1 MTMSN
6 INTTGI
12 SGLTTN
18 TSESKTQSVTTLQ
31 AQKSKS
37 DVQNQKET
45 DLSSTQQVAS
55 VEDLEETVSDLNAKL
70 ASKELSVALTM
81 DDDSGHL
88 VVKIQDSKTGK
99 LVRQI
104 PSEET
109 LKFAQNVQKG
119 IGVVVDSEY

>member
-1 MTMSN
+1 MSN

-18 TSESKTQSVTTLQ
+18 TAESKTQSVTTIQ

>member
-1 MTMSN
+1 MSN

-18 TSESKTQSVTTLQ
+18 TSESKTQSVTTIQ

>member
-1 MTMSN
+1 MSN

-18 TSESKTQSVTTLQ
+18 TSESKSQSANTIQV
-31 AQKSKS
+31 QKSKS
-37 DVQNQKET
+37 DVQNQKEI

>member
-1 MTMSN
+1 MSN

-18 TSESKTQSVTTLQ
+18 TSESKSQSVTTIQ

-81 DDDSGHL
+81 DDESGHL

>member
-1 MTMSN
+1 MSN

-18 TSESKTQSVTTLQ
+18 TSETKTQSLTTVEV
-31 AQKSKS
+31 QKSKT

-55 VEDLEETVSDLNAKL
+55 VEDLEETVNDLNAKL
-70 ASKELSVALTM
+70 ASQELSVALTM
-81 DDDSGHL
+81 DDESGHL
-88 VVKIQDSKTGK
+88 VVKIQDSKTGE

>member
-1 MTMSN
+1 MMSN

-12 SGLTTN
+12 SGLTSN
-18 TSESKTQSVTTLQ
+18 APESKVQSSSMTTV
-31 AQKSKS
+31 QKSKS

-45 DLSSTQQVAS
+45 DLSSTQQITS
-55 VEDLEETVSDLNAKL
+55 VEDLEATVKDLNAKL

-88 VVKIQDSKTGK
+88 VVKIHDSATGH

-109 LKFAQNVQKG
+109 LKFAQNVEKG

>member
-18 TSESKTQSVTTLQ
+18 TAESKTQSVTTIQ